1 MHLTLFGHVD
11 AGKSTFGG
19 HYLLKH
25 GVFSEQ
31 EMKNCHELAIQN
43 KMEGWRFAYLLDVD
57 EHEQL
62 NGKTSD
68 CIHFE
73 FKINEKKFILTD
85 TPGHHYLIPKMIS
98 GADETDIG
106 LFVISMK
113 NSEFDKCLDD
123 TEHLLLLR
131 CLGIKHLIVILNKI
145 DLASEIEDK
154 RKKITNLIRKIGFP
168 SKITSYVDV
177 NSLSGFGFDKIDEII
192 SNIPIENEISKIN
205 IQTTKIVL
213 DGIVLGNL
221 ITPGFLAVLHGKKI
235 IINIEVESVKIDN
248 IESPFVRKDKRCCL
262 TIKLPTTTQLISDR
276 FILRVGDKTVFLGK
290 LII

>member
-1 MHLTLFGHVD
+1 MRFTLFGHVD

-19 HYLLKH
+19 HFLLKH
-25 GVFSEQ
+25 NVFSEQ

-68 CIHFE
+68 CIQFE
-73 FKINEKKFILTD
+73 FEVNGIKHILTD

-98 GADETDIG
+98 GADDTDVGI
-106 LFVISMK
+106 FVISMK
-113 NSEFDKCLDD
+113 SSEFDKCLDD

-145 DLASEIEDK
+145 DLASDIDDK
-154 RKKITNLIRKIGFP
+154 RKKIQNLIRKIGF
-168 SKITSYVDV
+168 SNKITSYVDV
-177 NSLSGFGFDKIDEII
+177 DSLTGTGFDQIDKIITNLSFVE
-192 SNIPIENEISKIN
+192 EISKIN
-205 IQTTKIVL
+205 LQTNKIIL

-235 IINIEVESVKIDN
+235 ISNIEVESIT
-248 IESPFVRKDKRCCL
+248 IENSPTPFARKDKRCTL
-262 TIKLPTTTQLISDR
+262 TIKLPNVVNIISDR
-276 FILRVGDKTVFLGK
+276 FILRLNDKTVFLGK
-290 LII
+290 LIV